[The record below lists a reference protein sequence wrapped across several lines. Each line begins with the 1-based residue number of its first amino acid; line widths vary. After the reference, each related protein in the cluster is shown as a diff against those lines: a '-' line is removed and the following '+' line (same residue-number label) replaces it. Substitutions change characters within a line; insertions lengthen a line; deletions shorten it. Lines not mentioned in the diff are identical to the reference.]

1 MLTLEIEKL
10 LDETGWRLLEAL
22 QEDARLSYRELGERV
37 GLTSPAVTERIR
49 KMEEAG
55 IITGYHAEV
64 NLKKLGLTVNAVIYL
79 TDLGGQSCSWVAERV
94 SKIPEVIE
102 CIRTTGSD
110 SIILRVVTTSL
121 DHLARVIDQV
131 SAYGIPSTTIVRSS
145 PFRRKV
151 ISRALHNNIED
162 ES

>member
-1 MLTLEIEKL
+1 

-22 QEDARLSYRELGERV
+22 QENARLSYRELGERV
-37 GLTSPAVTERIR
+37 GLTSPAVTDRIR
-49 KMEEAG
+49 KMEDAG

-64 NLKKLGLTVNAVIYL
+64 NLKALGLSVNAIIYL
-79 TDLGGQSCSWVAERV
+79 TNLGGQNCSRVVERV
-94 SKIPEVIE
+94 IEIPEVVE
-102 CIRTTGSD
+102 CNRTTGSD

-131 SAYGIPSTTIVRSS
+131 SEYGIPSTTIVRSS
-145 PFRRKV
+145 PFKRKV
-151 ISRALHNNIED
+151 ITRALQDIQD